1 MFILK
6 QSIQDTLQVAGEETI
21 SNNAL
26 PIVIIILSVF
36 ILIFFLIRDSR
47 SKGKKQPEENK
58 LSEQPDSQKESN
70 LGLEEVP
77 NYLVPQEEVP
87 NIEPEKDKEDDVLEE
102 SEDKSPKS
110 ENISKPIDNLA
121 LDKTNNE
128 SKIKVN
134 PEILFIIPEDEKR
147 SKMKFIG
154 YEPNHLFHQ
163 EEPYNYPIV
172 IMPGERSVIKFPR
185 KNKIGN
191 KGYTE
196 EHFYSYIS
204 KYFSD
209 HFMVYNDRIM
219 IVTTRQNAYEPDIAI
234 INETNGINLF
244 VDIEIDEPYDG
255 ITREPI
261 HYSGYDN
268 ERNRYFSRRGWLTI
282 RFAEVQVWKYPESC
296 CKYLFK
302 VISSIISEIEVPNE
316 LLNINDL
323 EFILQWTKEQAREG
337 EELDERES
345 YLGIDGFD
353 PQSIQKEFG
362 RILFNELEDKIEDQV
377 NEDDEKYE
385 TNKSGFK
392 TAVIQQAL
400 NTGKYISCKYSD
412 DEVYTII
419 KPISLNE
426 IELKAYCYVENVNR
440 TFAITDL
447 NDIII
452 RDRPF
457 QVRINDQVGVDE
469 IKRVVQVAIDNNKIV
484 RMKYTRSEWTSEHVN
499 EETGEIILN
508 HTESE
513 QSQRTIS
520 NIDYSVN
527 VLDQEQIDHYNL
539 DDENYI
545 TAHCHKRKEQ
555 RTFRFDRINELE
567 ILNI

>member
-1 MFILK
+1 MLILK
-6 QSIQDTLQVAGEETI
+6 QSIQDTLQVAGEETF
-21 SNNAL
+21 SNNDLA
-26 PIVIIILSVF
+26 IVIIILSVF
-36 ILIFFLIRDSR
+36 ILIFFLIQDSS

-58 LSEQPDSQKESN
+58 LSEQPDSPKESN
-70 LGLEEVP
+70 LRLEEEP
-77 NYLVPQEEVP
+77 KSLIPQEEVLI
-87 NIEPEKDKEDDVLEE
+87 IESDKDKEVNVLEE
-102 SEDKSPKS
+102 SDETTQHS
-110 ENISKPIDNLA
+110 ENKIQINKP
-121 LDKTNNE
+121 
-128 SKIKVN
+128 KIKVN
-134 PEILFIIPEDEKR
+134 PETIFIIPEDEKR
-147 SKMKFIG
+147 SQMKFIG
-154 YEPNHLFHQ
+154 YEPNQLFHQ

-196 EHFYSYIS
+196 EYFYSYIS

-209 HFMVYNDRIM
+209 HFKVYNDRIM

-268 ERNRYFSRRGWLTI
+268 ERNRYFCRRGWLTI

-337 EELDERES
+337 AELGERES
-345 YLGIDGFD
+345 YLGINGFD
-353 PQSIQKEFG
+353 LQSIQKELG
-362 RILFNELEDKIEDQV
+362 KIPYNELEDKIEDQV
-377 NEDDEKYE
+377 NEVDEKYE
-385 TNKSGFK
+385 TNKSDFK
-392 TAVIQQAL
+392 SAVIQQAL

-440 TFAITDL
+440 IFVITDL
-447 NDIII
+447 NDLII
-452 RDRPF
+452 RDRHF
-457 QVRINDQVGVDE
+457 QVRINDQVGEDE
-469 IKRVVQVAIDNNKIV
+469 IKKVVRIAIENNKMV
-484 RMKYTRSEWTSEHVN
+484 RMKYTRSEWTSQDVN

-520 NIDYSVN
+520 NIEYSVN
-527 VLDQEQIDHYNL
+527 VLDQEQIDHYGL

-555 RTFRFDRINELE
+555 RTFRLDRINELE